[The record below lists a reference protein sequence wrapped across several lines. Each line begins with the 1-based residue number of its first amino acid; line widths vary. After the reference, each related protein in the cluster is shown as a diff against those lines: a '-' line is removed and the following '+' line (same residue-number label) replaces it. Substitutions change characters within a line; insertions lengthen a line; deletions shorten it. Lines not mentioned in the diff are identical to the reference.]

1 MNFFPPVFARSGATK
16 QSSWIATS
24 APASAATVGCASLA
38 MTNREVHQPRS
49 EESNRINAS
58 GKRGANP
65 SGFFA
70 ALRMTGRGAA
80 AASLALAVSA
90 FAATPGDTEWSEY
103 LGGPER
109 NHFSTLT
116 QITPANVAQLRVAWE
131 YHTGDFGEV
140 QCNPLVVAG
149 VLYGVS
155 AAGDVFALEAATGR
169 ELWRFSDRMETPAGR
184 AGQPTFR
191 ILRGLTYWADG
202 ADQRIL
208 FTSGPWLCA
217 LDATT
222 GRRVTAFGDGGKT
235 SLKQSLGE
243 SAAEKY
249 VISTTPGALWGD
261 LLIMPLRVSEVAD
274 AAPGY
279 VQAFN
284 VRTGALAWTFRTI
297 PQPGEFGYETW
308 PKEAWRNVDVG
319 GANSWPGMAV
329 DRVRGIV
336 FVPTGS
342 ASPDFWGGSRV
353 GANLFANC
361 LLALDAKTGK
371 RLWHFQFV
379 HHDLWDRDLPSPPN
393 LVTIMRDGRK
403 VDAVAQVTK
412 SGYVFVFDRM
422 TGTPLFPVEE
432 IAVPKSGLPGEV
444 SSPTQPLPA
453 KPAPFSRQTLTE
465 GDISRFAEN
474 REALLAKF
482 RAARMGTFEPFGLQ
496 DTVFLPGF
504 DGGAE
509 WGGAAVDPAG
519 VLYVNANEMAWIA
532 RLRETPTTDALAAL
546 SGGQRAYATYCV
558 ACHGVDRRGNP
569 AGNVPPMVDVAT
581 RRTRLE
587 VAQSI
592 TSGKG
597 MMPGFP
603 ALPAAEKEALV
614 DFLFGTEKSEGGAAP
629 TVASAAP
636 AGSPLAPAPVAGRAP
651 YRLDGYVRFVDSK
664 GYPAINPPWGTL
676 TAIDLNTGE
685 HRWQIPL
692 GEFKELMARDITQTG
707 AENYGGPV
715 VTAGG
720 VLFIAATKDGMFR
733 AFDPKNGKALWET
746 ELPAPGFATPS
757 TYAVGGK
764 QFVVVAAGG
773 TKLGTKK
780 GDSYIAYALPDG
792 AH

>member
-1 MNFFPPVFARSGATK
+1 MTKRSALVFASFVVVGQAL
-16 QSSWIATS
+16 
-24 APASAATVGCASLA
+24 AATAEA
-38 MTNREVHQPRS
+38 
-49 EESNRINAS
+49 
-58 GKRGANP
+58 
-65 SGFFA
+65 
-70 ALRMTGRGAA
+70 
-80 AASLALAVSA
+80 
-90 FAATPGDTEWSEY
+90 EWSEY

-109 NHFSTLT
+109 NHYSPLA
-116 QITPANVAQLRVAWE
+116 QITPGNVAQLRVAWE

-140 QCNPLVVAG
+140 QCNPLVVGG

-169 ELWRFSDRMETPAGR
+169 ELWRFSDRMETAAGR
-184 AGQPTFR
+184 AGQPAFR
-191 ILRGLTYWADG
+191 ILRGLTYWTDG
-202 ADQRIL
+202 TDKRIL
-208 FTSGPWLCA
+208 FTSGPWLVA
-217 LDATT
+217 LDAAT
-222 GRRVTAFGDGGKT
+222 GQRIASFGDGGKA
-235 SLKQSLGE
+235 SLKQGLGE

-249 VISTTPGALWGD
+249 VISTTPGALFGD
-261 LLIMPLRVSEVAD
+261 LLIVPLRVSEVAD

-297 PQPGEFGYETW
+297 PRPGEYGYETW
-308 PKEAWRNVDVG
+308 SQEAWRNVDVG

-329 DRVRGIV
+329 DRARGIV

-342 ASPDFWGGSRV
+342 AAPDFWGGSRV

-361 LLALDAKTGK
+361 LLALDARTGK

-379 HHDLWDRDLPSPPN
+379 HHDLWDRDLPAPPN
-393 LVTIMRDGRK
+393 LVTITHDGKK

-412 SGYVFVFDRM
+412 AGYVFVFDRVS
-422 TGTPLFPVEE
+422 GAPIFPIEE
-432 IAVPKSGLPGEV
+432 IAVPKSMLPGEV
-444 SSPTQPLPA
+444 SWPTQPWPK
-453 KPAPFSRQTLTE
+453 KPAPFSRQALTE
-465 GDISRFAEN
+465 HDISPFAEN
-474 REALLAKF
+474 REALLTRF
-482 RAARMGTFEPFGLQ
+482 RAARTGRFEPFGGH
-496 DTVFLPGF
+496 DTVFFPGF

-532 RLRETPTTDALAAL
+532 RLRETPTTEALTAL
-546 SGGQRAYATYCV
+546 SSGERAYTAYCV
-558 ACHGVDRRGNP
+558 GCHGVDRRGNP
-569 AGNVPPMVDVAT
+569 TSNVPPMVDVAT

-587 VAQSI
+587 VAQLI
-592 TSGKG
+592 ASGKG

-603 ALPAAEKEALV
+603 ALPAAEKDALV
-614 DFLFGTEKSEGGAAP
+614 DFIFGTEKREAGPAESVSPGL
-629 TVASAAP
+629 P
-636 AGSPLAPAPVAGRAP
+636 AGKPGAPVPGRAP
-651 YRLDGYVRFVDSK
+651 YRLDGYVRFVDSQ
-664 GYPAINPPWGTL
+664 GYPAIRPPWGTL

-692 GEFKELMARDITQTG
+692 GEFKELIARDLTHTG

-733 AFDPKNGKALWET
+733 AFDPRDGKTLWET

-780 GDSYIAYALPDG
+780 GDSYIAYALPD
-792 AH
+792 AAP